1 MSEITI
7 PTPTPSVPVAAP
19 TGLRA
24 RARSIIRSPRIS
36 TSLIAGIVILTAV
49 ILLSLVG
56 SRFVNPANAIV
67 GAVTPSQAPSAG
79 HLLGTD
85 SQGRDVLTIIV
96 LGTPQTLRIGLI
108 AGLVGVVIGVVLGL
122 VSGYF
127 GGILDATIRVLSD
140 SLMTVP
146 GIAILLIIATNV
158 GQMTIEMMGLTVAAL
173 SWMYPTRA
181 IRSQVLSIREHPY
194 VAVARANGE
203 SELEVIF
210 REVMPNLLPFIAA
223 SFVSAVGYAMLA
235 SIGLEAL
242 GLGTNDVHTLG
253 TTIYWAQKYSAVL
266 RGQWWWFGPP
276 IAMIATIFIGLF
288 FLSAGMDKF
297 ANPRLRQQ
305 T

>member
-7 PTPTPSVPVAAP
+7 PTSAP
-19 TGLRA
+19 PMPRA
-24 RARSIIRSPRIS
+24 GARGRLYRIFRSPRMS
-36 TSLIAGIVILTAV
+36 GSLIAGLIILGAV
-49 ILLSLVG
+49 LLFSVVG
-56 SRFVNPANAIV
+56 SWLIDPAQAIV
-67 GAVTPSQAPSAG
+67 GSVRPSLAPSAE

-85 SQGRDVLTIIV
+85 SQGRDVLTILVI
-96 LGTPQTLRIGLI
+96 GTPQTLRIGLI
-108 AGLVGVVIGVVLGL
+108 AGLVGILVGVALGL

-127 GGILDATIRVLSD
+127 GGWLDTVIRVLSD

-146 GIAILLIIATNV
+146 GIAILLIIAANV
-158 GQMTIEMMGLTVAAL
+158 GNMTVEMMGLTVAAL
-173 SWMYPTRA
+173 SWMYPART

-194 VAVARANGE
+194 IAVARSNGE
-203 SELEVIF
+203 SELEVVF
-210 REVMPNLLPFIAA
+210 REIMPNLLPFIAA
-223 SFVSAVGYAMLA
+223 SFVAAVSGAMLA

-242 GLGTNDVHTLG
+242 GLGANDVHTLG
-253 TTIYWAQKYSAVL
+253 TTIFWAQKYSAVL